1 MAKDGTRRGGA
12 RPGAGRKK
20 KSLQEKVETGNPGG
34 RKLQILDIPIGFDDP
49 EAVDMPEPSAYLSA
63 KQRDGK
69 PLGADEVYRK
79 TVNWLVALKC
89 DKFVSPQLVEQYS
102 VCVARYRQCEEAVNS
117 LGLIGKH
124 PTSGKPI
131 QSPFVA
137 MSQSYMKQAN
147 IVWAEISQI
156 VKENCTVDYIPGGN
170 PEEDMME
177 RLLRGK

>member
-20 KSLQEKVETGNPGG
+20 KSLQEKIESGNPGG
-34 RKLQILDIPIGFDDP
+34 RKLQVLDIPIGFDDP
-49 EAVDMPEPSAYLSA
+49 EAVEMPEPMEYLSA
-63 KQRDGK
+63 MQRDGK
-69 PLGADEVYRK
+69 PLGADDVYIK
-79 TVNWLVALKC
+79 TMTWLTKLHCEKY
-89 DKFVSPQLVEQYS
+89 VSPQLVEQYS
-102 VCVARYRQCEEAVNS
+102 VCVSRYRQCEEAINS

-137 MSQSYMKQAN
+137 MSHNYMKQAN

-156 VKENCTVDYIPGGN
+156 VKENCTVEFSKGN

-177 RLLRGK
+177 NLLRGR

>member
-20 KSLQEKVETGNPGG
+20 KSLQEKIESGNPGG
-34 RKLQILDIPIGFDDP
+34 RKLKVLDIPVGFDDP
-49 EAVDMPEPSAYLSA
+49 EAVDMPEPSEYLSA
-63 KQRDGK
+63 QQRDGK
-69 PLGADEVYRK
+69 PLGADETYRK
-79 TVNWLVALKC
+79 TMNWLIELKC
-89 DKFVSPQLVEQYS
+89 DKYVSPQLVEQYS
-102 VCVARYRQCEEAVNS
+102 VCVARYRQCEEAINS

-137 MSQSYMKQAN
+137 MSHNYMKQAN

-156 VKENCTVDYIPGGN
+156 VKENCSVEFSKGN

-177 RLLRGK
+177 SLLRAR

>member
-20 KSLQEKVETGNPGG
+20 KSLQEKIETGNPGG
-34 RKLQILDIPIGFDDP
+34 RKLQILDIPIGFEDP
-49 EAVDMPEPSAYLSA
+49 EAVDMPEPMAYLSA
-63 KQRDGK
+63 RQRDGK
-69 PLGADEVYRK
+69 PLGADDVYRK
-79 TVNWLVALKC
+79 TVAWLTGIRCEKL
-89 DKFVSPQLVEQYS
+89 VSPQLIEQYS
-102 VCVARYRQCEEAVNS
+102 VCVSRYRQCEDAINS

-137 MSQSYMKQAN
+137 MSHNYMKQAN
-147 IVWAEISQI
+147 IVWAEINQI
-156 VKENCTVDYIPGGN
+156 VKENCTVDYSTGN

-177 RLLRGK
+177 ALLRAR

>member
-20 KSLQEKVETGNPGG
+20 KSLQEKIETGNPGG
-34 RKLQILDIPIGFDDP
+34 RKMQILDIPIGFDEP
-49 EAVDMPEPSAYLSA
+49 ESVDMPEPMAYLSA
-63 KQRDGK
+63 MQRDGK
-69 PLGADEVYRK
+69 PLGADEVYKK
-79 TVNWLVALKC
+79 TLTWLTGLKC
-89 DKFVSPQLVEQYS
+89 EKFVSPQLIEQYS
-102 VCVARYRQCEEAVNS
+102 VCVFRYRQCEEAINS

-137 MSQSYMKQAN
+137 MSHNYMKQAN

-156 VKENCTVDYIPGGN
+156 VKENCSVEFSKGN
-170 PEEDMME
+170 LEEDMME
-177 RLLRGK
+177 ALLRAR

>member
-20 KSLQEKVETGNPGG
+20 KSLQEKIESGNPGG
-34 RKLQILDIPIGFDDP
+34 RKLQILDIPIGFDEP
-49 EAVDMPEPSAYLSA
+49 EAVDMPEPMEYLSA
-63 KQRDGK
+63 MQRDGK
-69 PLGADEVYRK
+69 PLGADEVFRR
-79 TVNWLVALKC
+79 TLAWLKGLKC
-89 DKFVSPQLVEQYS
+89 DKYVSPQLIEQYS
-102 VCVARYRQCEEAVNS
+102 VCVSRYRQCEEAINN

-137 MSQSYMKQAN
+137 MSHNYMKQAN

-156 VKENCTVDYIPGGN
+156 VKENCTVEFSKGN

-177 RLLRGK
+177 SLLRGR

>member
-1 MAKDGTRRGGA
+1 MAKDGSRRGGA

-20 KSLQEKVETGNPGG
+20 KSLQEKIETGNPGG
-34 RKLQILDIPIGFDDP
+34 RKLQILDIPIGFDEP
-49 EAVDMPEPSAYLSA
+49 EAVDMPEPMAYLSA
-63 KQRDGK
+63 LQRDGK
-69 PLGADEVYRK
+69 PLGADDVYRQ
-79 TVNWLVALKC
+79 TLAWLIKLKC
-89 DKFVSPQLVEQYS
+89 DKFVSPQLIEQYS
-102 VCVARYRQCEEAVNS
+102 VCVSRYRQCEEAINS

-147 IVWAEISQI
+147 IVWAEIGQI
-156 VKENCTVDYIPGGN
+156 VKENCTVEFSKGN

-177 RLLRGK
+177 SLLRAR

>member
-1 MAKDGTRRGGA
+1 MAKDGTNRGGA

-20 KSLQEKVETGNPGG
+20 KSLQEKVENGNPGG
-34 RKLQILDIPIGFDDP
+34 RKLTILDIPVGLDEP
-49 EAVDMPEPSAYLSA
+49 EAVDMPEPMAYLSA
-63 KQRDGK
+63 LQRDGK
-69 PLGADEVYRK
+69 PLGADDVYK
-79 TVNWLVALKC
+79 QTAAWLVSLKC
-89 DKFVSPQLVEQYS
+89 EKYVSPQLIEQYS
-102 VCVARYRQCEEAVNS
+102 VCVSRYRQCEEAINN

-137 MSQSYMKQAN
+137 MSHNYMKQAN

-156 VKENCTVDYIPGGN
+156 VKENCSVEFSKGN

-177 RLLRGK
+177 SLLRGK